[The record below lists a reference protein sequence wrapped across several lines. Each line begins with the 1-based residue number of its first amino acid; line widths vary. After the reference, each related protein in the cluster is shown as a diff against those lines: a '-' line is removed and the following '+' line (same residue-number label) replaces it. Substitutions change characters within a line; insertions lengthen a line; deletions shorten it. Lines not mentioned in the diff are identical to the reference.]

1 MAVEMKLAVAK
12 RSVKGSTACRRLRRA
27 GKIPGVVY
35 GHQIDPLAIEIAWD
49 SLAPVLKAGSRV
61 VDLDVEG
68 DVEKAMFRDIQWD
81 TFGSEVNHIDF
92 LRIDPNDRVEVE
104 VPIVLKGT
112 APGVLGGGVL
122 DFHLHSVTIECLA
135 IAIPDNI
142 PVKIGEL
149 QLEQAIHVRELELP
163 PNTVVKNDPETVVV
177 QVKHIVEVVEP
188 TAEGAA
194 EPGPTEPEIVGRKV
208 KEAEEGEEGEAEK
221 GKEKK

>member
-12 RSVKGSTACRRLRRA
+12 RSVMGSTGCRRLRRS

-49 SLAPVLKAGSRV
+49 SLVPVLKAGSRV

-68 DVEKAMFRDIQWD
+68 NVEKAMFRDIQWD
-81 TFGSEVNHIDF
+81 TFGVEVNHVDF

-112 APGVLGGGVL
+112 APGTLAGGVL
-122 DFHLHSVTIECLA
+122 DFHLHSVTMECLA

-142 PVKIGEL
+142 SVKIGDL
-149 QLEQAIHVRELELP
+149 QIEQAIHVRELELP
-163 PNTVVKNDPETVVV
+163 ANAVVKNDPETVVV
-177 QVKHIVEVVEP
+177 QVKHIVEVAEP
-188 TAEGAA
+188 TGEAAA
-194 EPGPTEPEIVGRKV
+194 EPGPTEPELVGRKV
-208 KEAEEGEEGEAEK
+208 KETDEDEAGDEK
-221 GKEKK
+221 KEKK